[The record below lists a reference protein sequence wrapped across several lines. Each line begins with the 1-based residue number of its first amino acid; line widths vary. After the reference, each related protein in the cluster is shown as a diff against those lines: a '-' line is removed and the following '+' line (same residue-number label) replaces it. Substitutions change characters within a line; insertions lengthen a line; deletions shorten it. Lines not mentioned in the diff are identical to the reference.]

1 MSEFILPII
10 LLALSFCLKLY
21 INREVNKPSVLS
33 AISELPVDVMFVSM
47 AFIISYRIRF
57 SNHVIETYNNGS
69 KLILEKMD
77 LNAGYGLFGVYI
89 IITIFVIVFWRIS
102 IKRMDT
108 QKWIAYGIL
117 VGLNYIICIV
127 ALLFAFTKLYEVL

>member
-21 INREVNKPSVLS
+21 INREVNKPSMLS

-47 AFIISYRIRF
+47 AFIISYTIRF
-57 SNHVIETYNNGS
+57 SNHIIETYNDGN
-69 KLILEKMD
+69 KVLEKMD
-77 LNAGYGLFGVYI
+77 LNAGYSLFGSYI
-89 IITIFVIVFWRIS
+89 IITILIIAFWRTS
-102 IKRMDT
+102 IKKMDT
-108 QKWIAYGIL
+108 QKWVAYGIF